1 MKILVV
7 EDDVVIRDGV
17 VAFLVEAGHQ
27 CIVAEDG
34 EQAIRQFEK
43 DHIDFVLLDIMLP
56 KKSGLEVLKIIRKN
70 SEVPILMLTALNDD
84 HTKISAFNS
93 LADGYINKPFSL
105 PVLMARIES
114 IFKRRGSIGEIWRYN
129 NTEIDFKGY
138 CASVN
143 NTMIKVNPKE
153 LDVLKTLLDNKNQ
166 VLTRAQIID
175 KAWDYD
181 EEIPLDRVVDVYIK
195 SLRKKLG
202 LDCIV
207 TIKNVGYKI
216 E

>member
-7 EDDVVIRDGV
+7 EDDIVIRDGV
-17 VAFLVEAGHQ
+17 VAFLVDAGHQ
-27 CIVAEDG
+27 CVVAEDG

-56 KKSGLEVLKIIRKN
+56 KKSGLEVLKVIRKN

-105 PVLMARIES
+105 PVLMARIEA

>member
-56 KKSGLEVLKIIRKN
+56 KKSGLEVLKVIRKN

-105 PVLMARIES
+105 PVLMARIEA

>member
-7 EDDVVIRDGV
+7 EDDTVIRDGV

-56 KKSGLEVLKIIRKN
+56 KKSGLEVLKVIRKN

-105 PVLMARIES
+105 PVLMARIEA

>member
-7 EDDVVIRDGV
+7 EDDIVIRDGV
-17 VAFLVEAGHQ
+17 VAFLVDAGHQ
-27 CIVAEDG
+27 CVVAEDG

-56 KKSGLEVLKIIRKN
+56 KKSGLEVLKVIRKN

>member
-17 VAFLVEAGHQ
+17 VAFLIEAGNQ

-105 PVLMARIES
+105 PVLMARIEA

>member
-27 CIVAEDG
+27 CVVAEDG

-105 PVLMARIES
+105 PVLMARIEA

-181 EEIPLDRVVDVYIK
+181 EEIPLDRVIDVYIK

>member
-27 CIVAEDG
+27 CVVAEDG

>member
-7 EDDVVIRDGV
+7 EDDIVIRDGV
-17 VAFLVEAGHQ
+17 VAFLVDAGHQ
-27 CIVAEDG
+27 CVVAEDG

-56 KKSGLEVLKIIRKN
+56 KKSGLEVLKVIRKN

-195 SLRKKLG
+195 SLRKKLE

>member
-17 VAFLVEAGHQ
+17 VAFLVESGHQ

-105 PVLMARIES
+105 PVLMARIEA